1 MPQNQYKI
9 STKLVCPWYVFV
21 LRFSSMELKFSSSI
35 TDIFNS
41 WNIEFKFRSFL
52 QCITHPVFSC
62 GGARLGTLIEF
73 VITCSRLGLAK
84 KSIPSSQKDRTWG
97 WGPDLFH
104 SKQSCLRWFTR
115 LRRNVYAETNTQRNR
130 RISRRSGTREIW
142 SLHFLN
148 L

>member
-21 LRFSSMELKFSSSI
+21 LRFSSSI
-35 TDIFNS
+35 TDIFSS
-41 WNIEFKFRSFL
+41 WNTEFKFRSFL

-84 KSIPSSQKDRTWG
+84 SQSHPAKRTELEVEVLTYFIQSNPACGGLRDWEEIYTRRQIPKAIEEFRDDPWREKYDHYTSS
-97 WGPDLFH
+97 
-104 SKQSCLRWFTR
+104 
-115 LRRNVYAETNTQRNR
+115 
-130 RISRRSGTREIW
+130 ISR
-142 SLHFLN
+142 LKLD
-148 L
+148 